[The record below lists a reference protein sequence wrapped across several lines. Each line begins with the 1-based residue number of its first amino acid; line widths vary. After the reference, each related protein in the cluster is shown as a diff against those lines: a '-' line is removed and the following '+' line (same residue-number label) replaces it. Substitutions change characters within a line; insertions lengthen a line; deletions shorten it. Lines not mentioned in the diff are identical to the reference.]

1 MTAKDAVIC
10 FFVSPLL
17 YSSNRIK
24 PSHLQGSAMKTE
36 LLEQF
41 KKGGKYEP
49 YMSNAWT
56 KFLVFIDKYSIIV
69 SGVVIYLYF
78 LLSSFNFLRS
88 RESTTGFFDFILQFD
103 SMILLWVIAVV
114 VIQLQKY
121 RKQTREQEEYRQKVQ
136 LEFDRQRTKLQVL
149 DEMTSLLQDNI
160 NNPLAIISVSSQNL
174 HRKHESDSETVG
186 WLDRIDTALQRV
198 HTTIN
203 DIKAYQ
209 TQKIVQESMMMVD
222 GVPQKPVDIM
232 ERIAG
237 LAEANQKMSEATTV
251 EAASSGGMK

>member
-1 MTAKDAVIC
+1 M
-10 FFVSPLL
+10 
-17 YSSNRIK
+17 N
-24 PSHLQGSAMKTE
+24 TE
-36 LLEQF
+36 LLAQF
-41 KKGGKYEP
+41 KQGGKYEP
-49 YMSNAWT
+49 YISNWWT

-88 RESTTGFFDFILQFD
+88 RESTKGFGDFILQFD

-121 RKQTREQEEYRQKVQ
+121 RKQTREHEEYQQKVQ

-174 HRKHESDSETVG
+174 HRKHENDSETVG

-203 DIKAYQ
+203 DIKAYK
-209 TQKIVQESMMMVD
+209 TQKIVHESMAMVD
-222 GVPQKPVDIM
+222 GVPEKQVDIM
-232 ERIAG
+232 AKLSS
-237 LAEANQKMSEATTV
+237 LAESNRELATDP
-251 EAASSGGMK
+251 ASSREETREMEKAEAGNG

>member
-1 MTAKDAVIC
+1 
-10 FFVSPLL
+10 
-17 YSSNRIK
+17 
-24 PSHLQGSAMKTE
+24 MKTAV
-36 LLEQF
+36 LEGF
-41 KKGGKYEP
+41 KRGGKYEP
-49 YMSNAWT
+49 YMKTMWT
-56 KFLVFIDKYSIIV
+56 KFLVFIDRYSIIV
-69 SGVVIYLYF
+69 SGVVVYLYF
-78 LLSSFNFLRS
+78 LLSSFNYLRS
-88 RESTTGFFDFILQFD
+88 TESARGFFDFVLQFD

-174 HRKHESDSETVG
+174 HRKHEQDGDTVA

-203 DIKAYQ
+203 DIKAYK
-209 TQKIVQESMMMVD
+209 TQKIVQESMAMVD
-222 GVPQKPVDIM
+222 GSAERPVDVVARLNDLARVNQNLSYSSVAARHNSYS
-232 ERIAG
+232 RI
-237 LAEANQKMSEATTV
+237 EEPSES
-251 EAASSGGMK
+251 EKR

>member
-1 MTAKDAVIC
+1 M
-10 FFVSPLL
+10 
-17 YSSNRIK
+17 
-24 PSHLQGSAMKTE
+24 MKE
-36 LLEQF
+36 QLEQF
-41 KKGGKYEP
+41 KKGGKYQP
-49 YMSNAWT
+49 FMSSAWN
-56 KFLVFIDKYSIIV
+56 KFIGFIDKYSIVV

-121 RKQTREQEEYRQKVQ
+121 RKQNREQEEYRQKVQ

-149 DEMTSLLQDNI
+149 DEITSLLQDNI

-174 HRKHESDSETVG
+174 HRKHEKDDETVT
-186 WLDRIDTALQRV
+186 WLDRIDISLQRV

-209 TQKIVQESMMMVD
+209 TQKISQESMAMVD
-222 GVPQKPVDIM
+222 GVKHEPVDV
-232 ERIAG
+232 IAKLSEMAKTNQQ
-237 LAEANQKMSEATTV
+237 LASHASKKEV
-251 EAASSGGMK
+251 EEGQLAGKR